1 MDVTKRREG
10 HANAGMGEMVYV
22 MSVQPVIDL
31 IGVLLPN
38 TAIPTRST
46 WKSSNPLECGRLGRQ
61 EGTAKY
67 KQREGEVIIMWMS
80 IMDEFVQAFDSSCF

>member
-46 WKSSNPLECGRLGRQ
+46 
-61 EGTAKY
+61 
-67 KQREGEVIIMWMS
+67 
-80 IMDEFVQAFDSSCF
+80 